1 MNINRG
7 VHLMKN
13 FSNETIFELFILFK
27 SRKILIESDLKRKKV
42 ELSLPYF

>member
-7 VHLMKN
+7 VHLMKK

-27 SRKILIESDLKRKKV
+27 SRQILIGMAYKEKK
-42 ELSLPYF
+42 